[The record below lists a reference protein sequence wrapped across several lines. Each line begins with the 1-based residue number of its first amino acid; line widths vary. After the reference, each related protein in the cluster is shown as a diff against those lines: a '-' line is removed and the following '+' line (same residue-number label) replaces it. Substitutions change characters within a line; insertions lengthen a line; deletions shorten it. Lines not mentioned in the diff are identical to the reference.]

1 MTYSTDSRVM
11 CLRAWQRWGSCRK
24 VGNLLGIGKS
34 TVNRWVKGSFIHRRK
49 HAVRK
54 VTDDVLVAILRN
66 IEKHPFD
73 TPAKIASN
81 IKHQLGVAL
90 SGSCVR
96 FWMRRSQITRKKA
109 GRMVT
114 RAGLEDERRSFG
126 RDWMQVVDPE
136 RVVSIDE
143 SSFYFDMKPSY
154 GYCSSSRRLRVA
166 ATPGGRTRWSLLMA
180 VTNERVIGWKLI
192 KGSVDN
198 RAFAV
203 FVGSLQTD
211 QRDVLLLDNASIHKT
226 ALVERVIDECGL
238 TPLYLPP
245 YTPEFQPIEHCF
257 CVLKTAYRAT
267 QPHGEKPSEEDV
279 ARRLESC
286 LESLTSQAL
295 PNMFRACWDRAVTA

>member
-1 MTYSTDSRVM
+1 
-11 CLRAWQRWGSCRK
+11 
-24 VGNLLGIGKS
+24 
-34 TVNRWVKGSFIHRRK
+34 
-49 HAVRK
+49 
-54 VTDDVLVAILRN
+54 
-66 IEKHPFD
+66 
-73 TPAKIASN
+73 
-81 IKHQLGVAL
+81 
-90 SGSCVR
+90 
-96 FWMRRSQITRKKA
+96 
-109 GRMVT
+109 
-114 RAGLEDERRSFG
+114 
-126 RDWMQVVDPE
+126 
-136 RVVSIDE
+136 
-143 SSFYFDMKPSY
+143 
-154 GYCSSSRRLRVA
+154 
-166 ATPGGRTRWSLLMA
+166 MA

-257 CVLKTAYRAT
+257 CVLKTAYMAT